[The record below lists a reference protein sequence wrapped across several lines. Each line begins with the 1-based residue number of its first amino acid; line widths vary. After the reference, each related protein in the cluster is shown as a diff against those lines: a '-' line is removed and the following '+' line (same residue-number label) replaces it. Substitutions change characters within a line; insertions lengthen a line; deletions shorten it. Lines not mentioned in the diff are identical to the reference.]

1 MPPKQTSSPMLTAA
15 EQSLLTCAARIM
27 TAIKYKE
34 AHPERTFDYM
44 EENLAMEMVRVMYR
58 LLNLI
63 IQTYFTQQCITNVYE
78 SDPSPKE
85 KPHRM
90 HPAAS
95 ALAWEQRLALEEKRS
110 PAYSSITF
118 AQIKRRIK
126 AVPTSHPT
134 WPTVLSATDLA
145 TKAEADPRF
154 TWWLVSDE
162 EQAKQ
167 RAGEGEMQV
176 EEDDAGGI
184 AEEEGEGGAE
194 EEDEEDEEEED
205 EEEEEEEEDEEGEEE
220 EDEDNA
226 VEEEVGATGAQ
237 PFLSFLFQTF
247 TQIRPCSPTLES
259 EDQRA
264 CTSTA

>member
-1 MPPKQTSSPMLTAA
+1 
-15 EQSLLTCAARIM
+15 
-27 TAIKYKE
+27 
-34 AHPERTFDYM
+34 
-44 EENLAMEMVRVMYR
+44 MEMVRVMYR
-58 LLNLI
+58 LLNSI
-63 IQTYFTQQCITNVYE
+63 IQTYFTQQCIMNVYE

-95 ALAWEQRLALEEKRS
+95 TLAWEQRLALKEKRL

-126 AVPTSHPT
+126 AVPASHPT

-145 TKAEADPRF
+145 TKVEVDPRF

-167 RAGEGEMQV
+167 CAGEGEMQV
-176 EEDDAGGI
+176 EEDDMGGI

-194 EEDEEDEEEED
+194 EEEEED
-205 EEEEEEEEDEEGEEE
+205 KEEEEEDEEGEEE
-220 EDEDNA
+220 EDKEDKEEDKDKEDKDNA
-226 VEEEVGATGAQ
+226 VEEEVSTTGVQ

-247 TQIRPCSPTLES
+247 TQIRPCLPMLES
-259 EDQRA
+259 EDQSVHQH
-264 CTSTA
+264 CLMLMSVI